1 MRSVRRTANR
11 RPAISTKLRNVV
23 TLRARRHV
31 LRVAAGAVAFRAVR
45 LARTRALFF
54 LRRRPVQLLS
64 FQREHYVVRARRH
77 CRAPKK
83 LVRRVR
89 APEAARNRRLVS
101 FVVRNGGK
109 RRQLLRNAEKKLKTV
124 EKLRI
129 DEKQKVIKLT
139 RALRE

>member
-1 MRSVRRTANR
+1 MRNVRRTANI
-11 RPAISTKLRNVV
+11 RPTIFTKLRNVV
-23 TLRARRHV
+23 ALRPRRRV
-31 LRVAAGAVAFRAVR
+31 LRVTAAAGTFRAVR
-45 LARTRALFF
+45 RARTRSLFF

-64 FQREHYVVRARRH
+64 FQREHYIVRVRRH

-89 APEAARNRRLVS
+89 AFEVARNHRLLS

-109 RRQLLRNAEKKLKTV
+109 RRQLLRNAEKKFKTIKKLK
-124 EKLRI
+124 I
-129 DEKQKVIKLT
+129 NEKQKAIKLT